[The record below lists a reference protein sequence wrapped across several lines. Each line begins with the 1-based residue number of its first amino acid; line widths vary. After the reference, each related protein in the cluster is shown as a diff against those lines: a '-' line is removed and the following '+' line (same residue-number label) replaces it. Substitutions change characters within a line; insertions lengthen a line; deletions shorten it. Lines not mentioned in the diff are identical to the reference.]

1 MFMTQEEK
9 LSIVNEIKEE
19 LQKREIPLV
28 FEGKELKSIPSVN
41 SVTTII
47 KSKQKGG
54 DQVKKKISNKLKILL
69 CFGVILFTAL
79 GFSPTTAS
87 AHHADT

>member
-1 MFMTQEEK
+1 MTQEEK

-47 KSKQKGG
+47 KY
-54 DQVKKKISNKLKILL
+54 N
-69 CFGVILFTAL
+69 
-79 GFSPTTAS
+79 
-87 AHHADT
+87 